1 MYPQPPPPPK
11 KRAAGPNEYA
21 GRKGNKNLSGQFNA
35 ADVMRRADEAPAAPA
50 AAAAPPVEE
59 MAKMKI
65 HKKSM
70 AVGGIVHGPTIRRP
84 HNHRMI
90 GIQSFEHGKIKAG
103 QVGFIDDSSPKF
115 AQATFYQGGYFAGAD
130 HQLI

>member
-11 KRAAGPNEYA
+11 KPAAGSHQRDNS
-21 GRKGNKNLSGQFNA
+21 GSDKHKKNLGGKFNEA
-35 ADVMRRADEAPAAPA
+35 MRPAPA

-59 MAKMKI
+59 MAKMNI

-70 AVGGIVHGPTIRRP
+70 AVGGTVGPTIRRP

-90 GIQSFEHGKIKAG
+90 GIQSFEYGKIKAG
-103 QVGFIDDSSPKF
+103 QVGFIDDASPKF